1 MLEKRAV
8 TDFKFGVNSHS
19 SIPHSCIASS
29 GSPIELQ
36 NYLQSSLY
44 ERVPKK
50 MDWNL
55 WVVSMIKT
63 TYANYIYFHRE

>member
-50 MDWNL
+50 MD
-55 WVVSMIKT
+55 
-63 TYANYIYFHRE
+63 

>member
-1 MLEKRAV
+1 MLKKRAIR
-8 TDFKFGVNSHS
+8 DFKFGVNSDYT
-19 SIPHSCIASS
+19 ASS
-29 GSPIELQ
+29 WLPIELQ

-55 WVVSMIKT
+55 GVVSLIKT
-63 TYANYIYFHRE
+63 TYTSYRE